1 MKSKIKLT
9 GLNSFSMKQIDIIN
23 NFIVSNAPMAIDMVD
38 SWSTQNFSFLEL
50 MFGEPE
56 ILSFNEDKSIAT
68 IDLSGVV
75 GLNITENKLEKAFD
89 EIQATETV
97 KGVLLKIN
105 SPGGESN
112 ISEALKESVQSF
124 KKKTNLPI
132 VSFVDGMAA
141 SAGYQLACQA
151 DKVYSSRGA
160 QVGSIGSMAIVT
172 DYSKADEKEGVK
184 YTIIKSGKWKNF
196 PNSMEKIDEEGMKK
210 ITEKVES
217 AAQSFFNSVSE
228 ARDIDTDEIESWEG
242 DIFNAVEAKSK
253 KLIDGYGRESKAIYE
268 LNKLMKETKPVEE
281 KEKTKID
288 NSLETKPVNNIN
300 NSSNPKED
308 LMTKELQDQITSLK
322 SQLNAVK
329 SSLVDEFK
337 TEYQKAYSKLPNEG
351 KLSLIQSLTVDLI
364 KSELDDLKQLNS
376 KKFAVKS
383 EVAEV
388 IEGDEDKAKDKKE
401 EDKKKDDELKEALVE
416 SHLNGSTILSMT
428 PGFNRESAKR
438 ELLLKMGGIK

>member
-9 GLNSFSMKQIDIIN
+9 GLNSYSMKQIDIIN

-89 EIQATETV
+89 EIQAIETV

-112 ISEALKESVQSF
+112 ISDALAESVQSF
-124 KKKTNLPI
+124 KKKTSLPI
-132 VSFVDGMAA
+132 VSFIDGMAA
-141 SAGYQLACQA
+141 SAGYQLACQS

-160 QVGSIGSMAIVT
+160 QVGSIGSMAIVPN
-172 DYSKADEKEGVK
+172 YSEMKDGPK
-184 YTIIKSGKWKNF
+184 YTIVKSGKWKNF
-196 PNSMEKIDEEGMKK
+196 PNSMEKIDEEGIKK
-210 ITEKVES
+210 LTEKVES

-288 NSLETKPVNNIN
+288 NSLETKPVNNIS

-308 LMTKELQDQITSLK
+308 LMTKELQDQITSLE
-322 SQLNAVK
+322 SQISVIKNA
-329 SSLVDEFK
+329 LVDEFK

-351 KLSLIQSLTVDLI
+351 KLSLIKSLTVDLI
-364 KSELDDLKQLNS
+364 KSELDDLKQLNT